1 MNTGYLS
8 IDLYCLLFFHQRLTV
23 IQGQGFTTQVRFI
36 PRYLILSFTI
46 VNGIVFLIS
55 VSDSLLVCRNA
66 TDDCLLTLYTAA
78 LLNVLVLIFLVEPGI
93 FHTQYPVICIQQQ
106 AHFFLAHVD
115 AFISFFPVTAVART
129 YKTILNKSGKIGH
142 PHPVSDLRG
151 KAFSFLLVRW
161 QLWACPK

>member
-8 IDLYCLLFFHQRLTV
+8 VDLYCLLFFHQRLTV
-23 IQGQGFTTQVRFI
+23 IQGQGFTT
-36 PRYLILSFTI
+36 Y
-46 VNGIVFLIS
+46 GIVFLIS